1 MRNFFTQGQ
10 TNNDSATEQARRSSL
25 MVVHCNKHIA
35 SAGRITTTYIVD
47 NDIVE
52 QAPEEVSYYLL
63 PDPYAGTADGGEYY
77 NTVPDN
83 EYY

>member
-63 PDPYAGTADGGEYY
+63 PDPYAGTNPGDEYY
-77 NTVPDN
+77 TVPD
-83 EYY
+83 EHYY